1 MAKIVMKMG
10 NSPKST
16 RSKGHLN
23 ITSMDIVEAKDW
35 NIGDKIEVL
44 VELEV
49 TGLRKPDKWEI
60 EEEGVSKESVNI
72 NSDIISIKP
81 KPNASKK

>member
-1 MAKIVMKMG
+1 MAKIEMKMG
-10 NSPKST
+10 NSPKRI

-23 ITSMDIVEAKDW
+23 ITSMDIQEVKDW

-49 TGLRKPDKWEI
+49 TGLRKPDRWEI
-60 EEEGVSKESVNI
+60 EEEGVSKDSVNV
-72 NSDIISIKP
+72 NSDIISIKA